1 MRDPRNEGRLVTRLP
16 LEDEAISTSGDYE
29 RYFEEDGVRYHHILV
44 PGTGRAAREVRSA
57 TVIGRDAT
65 LTDALS
71 TTVFV
76 LGVERGMELVARMA
90 GVEAVIVD
98 ASLVAAVQKQVG
110 PLAV

>member
-1 MRDPRNEGRLVTRLP
+1 MRGDLETEDGIRRRVRERAGEVPERLP
-16 LEDEAISTSGDYE
+16 
-29 RYFEEDGVRYHHILV
+29 
-44 PGTGRAAREVRSA
+44 RAAREVRSA
-57 TVIGRDAT
+57 TVNGRDAT

-98 ASLVAAVQKQVG
+98 AEGRIYYSSGLEPPQ
-110 PLAV
+110 